1 MNAED
6 TLNECRDRIDDVDRR
21 ILTLLNERTEIVTVI
36 ARVKAEAQLPVYE
49 PKREEEV
56 FRNIANGNRG
66 PLSNDAAKRIFE
78 RIIDEM
84 RKFQRE
90 RMAQRGANL
99 GDPVGG
105 KSGEGTAC

>member
-1 MNAED
+1 MSPED
-6 TLNECRDRIDDVDRR
+6 TLNECRERIDEVDRR
-21 ILTLLNERTEIVTVI
+21 ILTLLNERTQIVTVI

-49 PKREEEV
+49 PRREEEV

-66 PLSNDAAKRIFE
+66 PLPNDAAKRIFE

-90 RMAQRGANL
+90 RMAQ
-99 GDPVGG
+99 PVDR
-105 KSGEGTAC
+105 SGEGTQC

>member
-6 TLNECRDRIDDVDRR
+6 TLNECRERIDDVDRR
-21 ILTLLNERTEIVTVI
+21 ILVLLNERTQIVTVI

-56 FRNIANGNRG
+56 FRNIASGNRG
-66 PLSNDAAKRIFE
+66 PLPH
-78 RIIDEM
+78 DEM

-90 RMAQRGANL
+90 RMAQRGDKV
-99 GDPVGG
+99 GD
-105 KSGEGTAC
+105 KSDEGTQC